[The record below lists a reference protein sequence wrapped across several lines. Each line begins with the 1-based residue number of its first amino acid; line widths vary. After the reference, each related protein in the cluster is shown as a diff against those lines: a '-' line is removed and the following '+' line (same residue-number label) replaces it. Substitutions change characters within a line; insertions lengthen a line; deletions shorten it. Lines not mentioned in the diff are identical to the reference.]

1 MVPFPVVIVRAIWEG
16 YDFQSYRLGAC
27 ADLGFS
33 RWGPRVKLESRE
45 CRAVTVFTWVEYDS
59 ALDRIFMNVVS
70 MVHEILVI
78 ANPVIGES
86 SLPDFSFA
94 AEDGPE
100 GMRIA
105 TFDQLDRVLKR
116 YFV

>member
-1 MVPFPVVIVRAIWEG
+1 
-16 YDFQSYRLGAC
+16 
-27 ADLGFS
+27 
-33 RWGPRVKLESRE
+33 
-45 CRAVTVFTWVEYDS
+45 
-59 ALDRIFMNVVS
+59 MNVVS

-94 AEDGPE
+94 GEDGPE